1 MFFLVENVAIGDR
14 GRLNQKHQ
22 AARMEE
28 SSRRFGRPITKQVQS
43 TVDPRWFCF
52 RKEMVEE
59 FGWITWVNPSIL

>member
-1 MFFLVENVAIGDR
+1 MFVKKTMVNNPLTAIFFVENVAIGDR

-43 TVDPRWFCF
+43 TVDPR
-52 RKEMVEE
+52 
-59 FGWITWVNPSIL
+59 